1 MNHRRHL
8 LDRGRG
14 FKFGET
20 HLSHDGT
27 RGHASRQNY
36 DNICSTKH
44 CFPTDKKQTP
54 RQEDIQRRK
63 QKVRPWWGRRREAI
77 ALERGCNGS
86 LFIFLKGALGL
97 GCPLFVLCVPFLSAL
112 LFVHCSFRVITSQQA
127 EKHERR
133 LGSSH

>member
-63 QKVRPWWGRRREAI
+63 QKFDPGGEGGEKPSPWNAAAMVVFLFLSRERWAWGARC
-77 ALERGCNGS
+77 LCFVFLSCLLCS
-86 LFIFLKGALGL
+86 LSI
-97 GCPLFVLCVPFLSAL
+97 VPF
-112 LFVHCSFRVITSQQA
+112 
-127 EKHERR
+127 
-133 LGSSH
+133 G